1 MKKSKAIVT
10 LIVFTLLSF
19 SILGS
24 TIQCSS
30 QSDASA
36 ANDGNPG
43 MELTYFG
50 HLTFTITKQVII
62 GETPYGIRH
71 NEHYEGEFTGN
82 LVTGSMSGIDYMLYR
97 ADGIDQI
104 NTRATITTSDDPPA
118 YIGVQITGYV
128 QPDGTMVD
136 SYVRFLTG
144 HEKYKWVNDTVF
156 FGKGGPITS
165 LDDTYEIYYYY
176 YK

>member
-24 TIQCSS
+24 TLQCSS
-30 QSDASA
+30 QSDASP
-36 ANDGNPG
+36 ANDG
-43 MELTYFG
+43 MQLAYLG
-50 HLTFTITKQVII
+50 HFQFTITKQVLI
-62 GETPYGIRH
+62 GETPYGFRH
-71 NEHYEGEFTGN
+71 NEHYEGPFSGDLVSGN
-82 LVTGSMSGIDYMLYR
+82 MSGIDYMLYR
-97 ADGIDQI
+97 SDGIDQI
-104 NTRATITTSDDPPA
+104 NTRATLETHDDPPA

-144 HEKYKWVNDTVF
+144 HKDYKWMNDTVF
-156 FGKGGPITS
+156 FGKGKALS
-165 LDDTYEIYYYY
+165 ENTYEIEYYY
-176 YK
+176 YKEK